1 MAESYKKAGVD
12 IEAGYEAVER
22 MSSHVKRTMR
32 KEVLGGLGGFG
43 ATFDL
48 SQLNMKAPVLVSGTD
63 GVGTKLKLAIDYDR
77 HDTIGIDAVAMCAND
92 ILTTGAE
99 PLYFLDYIATNKV
112 IPEVIEQIVKGVSDG
127 CEETGM
133 ALIGG
138 ETAEMGEMYHEGE
151 YDVAGFAVGAVEK
164 TDYIDGSNVADGDV
178 IIGLASHGIHSNGY
192 SLVRKLIAESDIDV
206 NDTFEGDETY
216 LDAFLKPT
224 ALYVKPVLEVKKHAA
239 IKAMTHITGG
249 GFYENI
255 PRALPEGKSAVVDVT
270 SFPTPAIFDWLQEQ
284 GQIKTDE
291 MYNIFNMGIGY
302 TLVVSPED
310 EKKVLDILESA
321 QVSAYKIGHI
331 ESSSEPIRLL
341 GVHVEYSHRNLH
353 LSMQCV
359 SV

>member
-12 IEAGYEAVER
+12 IEAGYEAVKR
-22 MSSHVKRTMR
+22 MSSHVERTMR

-77 HDTIGIDAVAMCAND
+77 HDTIGIDAVAMCVND

-99 PLYFLDYIATNKV
+99 PLYFLDYIATHKV
-112 IPEVIEQIVKGVSDG
+112 VPEIIEQIVKGISDG
-127 CEETGM
+127 CVETNT

-164 TDYIDGSNVADGDV
+164 DEYIDGSKVEKGDV
-178 IIGLASHGIHSNGY
+178 IIGLASNGIHSNGY
-192 SLVRKLIAESDIDV
+192 SLVRRLVAESGIDV
-206 NDTFEGDETY
+206 NDTFEGEQSF
-216 LDAFLKPT
+216 LDMLLTPT
-224 ALYVKPVLEVKKHAA
+224 ALYVSPVLAVKKDVQ

-255 PRALPEGKSAVVDVT
+255 PRALPEGKTAVVNT
-270 SFPTPAIFDWLQEQ
+270 ASFPTPPIFNWLQAQ
-284 GQIKTDE
+284 GNIDTDE
-291 MYNIFNMGIGY
+291 MYHIFNMGIGF
-302 TLVVSPED
+302 TLIVAPED
-310 EKKVLDILESA
+310 EVAVHEILKNA
-321 QVSAYKIGHI
+321 NVDAYTIGHI
-331 ESSSEPIRLL
+331 TEEDSAIRLT
-341 GVHVEYSHRNLH
+341 EAK
-353 LSMQCV
+353 
-359 SV
+359 

>member
-12 IEAGYEAVER
+12 IEAGYEAVKR
-22 MSSHVKRTMR
+22 MSSHVERTMR

-77 HDTIGIDAVAMCAND
+77 HDTIGIDAVAMCVND

-99 PLYFLDYIATNKV
+99 PLYFLDYIATHKV
-112 IPEVIEQIVKGVSDG
+112 VPEIIEQIVKGISDG
-127 CEETGM
+127 CVETNT

-164 TDYIDGSNVADGDV
+164 DEYIDGSKVEKGDV
-178 IIGLASHGIHSNGY
+178 IIGLASNGIHSNGY
-192 SLVRKLIAESDIDV
+192 SLVRRLVAESGIDV
-206 NDTFEGDETY
+206 NDTFEGEQSF
-216 LDAFLKPT
+216 LDMLLTPT
-224 ALYVKPVLEVKKHAA
+224 ALYVSPVLAVKKDVQ

-255 PRALPEGKSAVVDVT
+255 PRALPESKTAVVNT
-270 SFPTPAIFDWLQEQ
+270 ASFPTPPIFNWLQAQ
-284 GQIKTDE
+284 GNIDTDE
-291 MYNIFNMGIGY
+291 MYHIFNMGIGF
-302 TLVVSPED
+302 TLIVAPED
-310 EKKVLDILESA
+310 EVAVHEILKNA
-321 QVSAYKIGHI
+321 NVDAYTIGHI
-331 ESSSEPIRLL
+331 AEEDSAIRLT
-341 GVHVEYSHRNLH
+341 EAK
-353 LSMQCV
+353 
-359 SV
+359 